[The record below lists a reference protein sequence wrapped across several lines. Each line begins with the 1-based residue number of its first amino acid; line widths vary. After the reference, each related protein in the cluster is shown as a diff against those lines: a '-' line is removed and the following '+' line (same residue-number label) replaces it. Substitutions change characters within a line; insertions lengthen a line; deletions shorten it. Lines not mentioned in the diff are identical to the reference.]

1 MYYLHYFS
9 VLNNKNNGYQ
19 KYVVK
24 VISKENLSKMTFS
37 KKEQRSIHLVCPQ
50 AESLLSHVHR
60 QGSYHHAGSP
70 PDQLTPSPSTVDFL
84 EHTQKPLHY
93 GNSVI
98 QLRMTQYWFKLVL
111 KQWPNSNR
119 KVWGPDSRR
128 AFSYKEKV
136 LNFGG
141 RAVL

>member
-1 MYYLHYFS
+1 MKMYLADI
-9 VLNNKNNGYQ
+9 VTPKRL
-19 KYVVK
+19 VARTVK

-119 KVWGPDSRR
+119 KV
-128 AFSYKEKV
+128 
-136 LNFGG
+136 
-141 RAVL
+141 